1 VNTSFDFKD
10 LYVFEMANN
19 HQGQLEHGRKI
30 IQDLG
35 KVAKDNGIRAAIK
48 FQFRQMDTFI
58 HPDHKKDSANK
69 HIPRFLSTRL
79 TKENYAD
86 LLKEVR
92 KQKMVTMC
100 TPFDEESVDMIN
112 DLGIEVIKI
121 GSCSAKDWPLIERI
135 ADANKPV
142 IFSTG
147 GLTLKEIDDLVSFFD
162 HRRVHFA
169 IMHCVA
175 VYPTP
180 DDQLQLNQID
190 TLKRRYRDKVIGF
203 SSHEAPESLEPV
215 MVAVAKGAR
224 MLERHVGVETTDI
237 KLNPYSGT
245 PGQIDAWVKSSLR
258 AKGICGAEERPLA
271 SAVER
276 DALDSLQRGIF
287 AKADLKAGTKLER
300 KDVYFAM
307 PWQKGQ
313 LDAGKW
319 KAGIVLKDAV
329 KKDGP
334 VTDAGVEIPQNVE
347 QQILYTAV
355 HEIKGMLNEARI
367 ALAVDFQLEFSHHYG
382 VKKFREIGTTIIN
395 CVNRDYAKKILVMLP
410 NQQHPSHFHKR
421 KEETFQV
428 LHGVLDVNI
437 DGRKRSLYPGDILL
451 VGQGVWHSFSSK
463 DGAIFE
469 EISSTHFNDDS
480 YYEDK
485 EINKIDRSQRKT
497 TVQNW
502 GRYQI

>member
-1 VNTSFDFKD
+1 
-10 LYVFEMANN
+10 
-19 HQGQLEHGRKI
+19 
-30 IQDLG
+30 
-35 KVAKDNGIRAAIK
+35 
-48 FQFRQMDTFI
+48 
-58 HPDHKKDSANK
+58 
-69 HIPRFLSTRL
+69 
-79 TKENYAD
+79 
-86 LLKEVR
+86 
-92 KQKMVTMC
+92 
-100 TPFDEESVDMIN
+100 
-112 DLGIEVIKI
+112 
-121 GSCSAKDWPLIERI
+121 
-135 ADANKPV
+135 
-142 IFSTG
+142 
-147 GLTLKEIDDLVSFFD
+147 
-162 HRRVHFA
+162 
-169 IMHCVA
+169 
-175 VYPTP
+175 
-180 DDQLQLNQID
+180 
-190 TLKRRYRDKVIGF
+190 
-203 SSHEAPESLEPV
+203 
-215 MVAVAKGAR
+215 
-224 MLERHVGVETTDI
+224 
-237 KLNPYSGT
+237 
-245 PGQIDAWVKSSLR
+245 
-258 AKGICGAEERPLA
+258 
-271 SAVER
+271 
-276 DALDSLQRGIF
+276 
-287 AKADLKAGTKLER
+287 
-300 KDVYFAM
+300 M

-485 EINKIDRSQRKT
+485 EINKIDRFQRKT